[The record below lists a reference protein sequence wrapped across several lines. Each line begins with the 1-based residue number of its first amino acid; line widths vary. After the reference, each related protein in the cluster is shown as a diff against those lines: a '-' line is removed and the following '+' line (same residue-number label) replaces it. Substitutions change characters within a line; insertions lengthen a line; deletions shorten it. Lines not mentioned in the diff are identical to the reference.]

1 MKKKLSYRDKLIE
14 LAYIYNVKEIQDYV
28 KRRKNLTTG
37 QIELILKKNKIII
50 PKEFKTSFFKEN
62 FVKPISKFKSNVVN
76 YKEEKIKDKNRFF
89 RRVENYKHD
98 TSRKVNHGLSSLWRG
113 FGNAGLNFLNVLP
126 KLGSTVLKF
135 FGDLFTDVFNSIYNQ
150 QIDQRSARNVI
161 IGFFVV
167 AGVTTAAF
175 VGFNT
180 YKNYDLSKNK
190 LEIKKPELK
199 TKKEVKKPEKEL
211 KKETKKPEV
220 KPKKEVKKPEKELK
234 KETKKPEVK
243 PKKEVKKPEKELK
256 KETKKPEVKPKKE
269 VKKPEKELKKET
281 KKPELKVKR
290 NNVAEVILPDLNLK
304 TETVIQLF
312 KDVDYDLRKV
322 RNEKLVK
329 PIYFTQFPRDLDNL
343 QSVQL
348 KKETFI
354 KIVLPLIV
362 AENEKILD
370 DREKLKVL
378 IEKKFTSDVEKQWL
392 RQKLLE
398 YKVKKG
404 NLDELLV
411 RMDMIPVSIALA
423 QAAKES
429 GWGTSRF
436 ALEGNAIFGQWTW
449 DGQGIAPLKR
459 DGDKNHKI
467 LKFPILRASVKAY
480 KNNLNT
486 HKSYLKF
493 REKRKSLRGK
503 DKNITG
509 LALTD
514 TLKNY
519 AQTGSEYT
527 KILNQIITQNR
538 LSDFEPVRLVNSVKQ
553 VELNS

>member
-1 MKKKLSYRDKLIE
+1 MKKKLSYRDKLLE
-14 LAYIYNVKEIQDYV
+14 LAYIYNVKEIQDYTNN
-28 KRRKNLTTG
+28 RKNLTTG

-50 PKEFKTSFFKEN
+50 PKEFKTTFFKEN
-62 FVKPISKFKSNVVN
+62 FTKPLAKFKSNIAD

-89 RRVENYKHD
+89 RKVENYKYD
-98 TSRKVNHGLSSLWRG
+98 TSRKVNRG
-113 FGNAGLNFLNVLP
+113 ISTLIKGAGTAGINFLNILP
-126 KLGSTVLKF
+126 HLGKTVASF
-135 FGDLFTDVFNSIYNQ
+135 FGSLFTDVFNSIYNQ
-150 QIDQRSARNVI
+150 QIDQKSARNVI

-167 AGVTTAAF
+167 
-175 VGFNT
+175 VGFTTVIVTGFNK
-180 YKNYDLSKNK
+180 YKDFNFFDKK
-190 LEIKKPELK
+190 KEEIVKPETK
-199 TKKEVKKPEKEL
+199 VKKEVKKPE
-211 KKETKKPEV
+211 TKV
-220 KPKKEVKKPEKELK
+220 KKEVKKPEIK
-234 KETKKPEVK
+234 V
-243 PKKEVKKPEKELK
+243 KKEVKKPE
-256 KETKKPEVKPKKE
+256 TKVKKE
-269 VKKPEKELKKET
+269 VKKPEI
-281 KKPELKVKR
+281 KVKK
-290 NNVAEVILPDLNLK
+290 NNVAEIILPDLNLK

-362 AENEKILD
+362 AENAKITD
-370 DREKLKVL
+370 DREKLKL
-378 IEKKFTSDVEKQWL
+378 LNGKKYTTDSEKQWL

-404 NLDELLV
+404 DLDELML
-411 RMDMIPVSIALA
+411 RMDIIPVSIALA

-449 DGQGIAPLKR
+449 DGQGIAPLDR
-459 DGDKNHKI
+459 DNNKNHKI

-480 KNNLNT
+480 QNNLNT
-486 HKSYLKF
+486 HKSYSKF
-493 REKRKSLRGK
+493 RIKREQLREDNK
-503 DKNITG
+503 KITG
-509 LALTD
+509 LKLTE

-527 KILNQIITQNR
+527 KILNQIIMQNQ
-538 LSDFEPVRLVNSVKQ
+538 LTDFEPVKLVNSVNQ
-553 VELNS
+553 VELKS

>member
-1 MKKKLSYRDKLIE
+1 MKKKLTYRDKLLE
-14 LAYIYNVKEIQDYV
+14 LAYIYNVKEIQDYT
-28 KRRKNLTTG
+28 KNRKNLTTG

-50 PKEFKTSFFKEN
+50 PKDFKSSFFKEN
-62 FVKPISKFKSNVVN
+62 FIKPISKLKNSIKD

-89 RRVENYKHD
+89 RRVENYKYD
-98 TSRKVNHGLSSLWRG
+98 SSRKFSHGLSSLWNG
-113 FGNAGLNFLNVLP
+113 LGNTGINFLNVLP
-126 KLGSTVLKF
+126 KLGTTVAKF
-135 FGDLFTDVFNSIYNQ
+135 FGNLFTDVFNSIYNQ
-150 QIDQRSARNVI
+150 QIDQKSARNVI
-161 IGFFVV
+161 VGFFIVV
-167 AGVTTAAF
+167 GVTTAIVA
-175 VGFNT
+175 GFNA
-180 YKNYDLSKNK
+180 YKNYDFSEQK
-190 LEIKKPELK
+190 I
-199 TKKEVKKPEKEL
+199 
-211 KKETKKPEV
+211 ETKKPEV
-220 KPKKEVKKPEKELK
+220 KVKKEA
-234 KETKKPEVK
+234 KKPEVK
-243 PKKEVKKPEKELK
+243 VKKES
-256 KETKKPEVKPKKE
+256 KKPEVK
-269 VKKPEKELKKET
+269 VKKET

-312 KDVDYDLRKV
+312 KDVDYDLRTV

-354 KIVLPLIV
+354 KIVLPLVV

-370 DREKLKVL
+370 DREKLKAV
-378 IEKKFTSDVEKQWL
+378 IDKKFTTDKEKQWL

-398 YKVKKG
+398 YKVKKSD
-404 NLDELLV
+404 LKELMN

-486 HKSYLKF
+486 HKSYSKF
-493 REKRKSLRGK
+493 REKRKQLRE
-503 DKNITG
+503 KNKTITG

-527 KILNQIITQNR
+527 KILNQIIKQND
-538 LSDFEPVRLVNSVKQ
+538 LSDFELVKLVNSVRQ
-553 VELNS
+553 IELNS

>member
-1 MKKKLSYRDKLIE
+1 MKKKLSYRDKLLE
-14 LAYIYNVKEIQDYV
+14 LAYIYNVKEIQDYT
-28 KRRKNLTTG
+28 KRRKDLTIG

-50 PKEFKTSFFKEN
+50 PKDFKSSFFKDN
-62 FVKPISKFKSNVVN
+62 FTKPFSKFRSNIAD

-89 RRVENYKHD
+89 RKVDNYKHD
-98 TSRKVNHGLSSLWRG
+98 TSRKVNRGINSLWRVS
-113 FGNAGLNFLNVLP
+113 GNIGVNFLNVLP
-126 KLGSTVLKF
+126 KLGTTVATF
-135 FGDLFTDVFNSIYNQ
+135 FGNLFTDVFNSIYNQ
-150 QIDQRSARNVI
+150 QIDNKSAKNVI
-161 IGFFVV
+161 LGFFVV
-167 AGVTTAAF
+167 VGVTTL
-175 VGFNT
+175 VIGGINT
-180 YKNYDLSKNK
+180 YKNFDLIKSKI
-190 LEIKKPELK
+190 EM
-199 TKKEVKKPEKEL
+199 KKPEKII
-211 KKETKKPEV
+211 KKDTKKTETQPKQLTKKPEV
-220 KPKKEVKKPEKELK
+220 KPKKEI
-234 KETKKPEVK
+234 
-243 PKKEVKKPEKELK
+243 
-256 KETKKPEVKPKKE
+256 
-269 VKKPEKELKKET
+269 
-281 KKPELKVKR
+281 KKPELKVKEK
-290 NNVAEVILPDLNLK
+290 NVTEVILPDLNLK

-343 QSVQL
+343 RSVQL

-370 DREKLKVL
+370 DRKKLKIL
-378 IEKKFTSDVEKQWL
+378 SKKKFTSDIEKQWL

-404 NLDELLV
+404 DLDQLLL
-411 RMDMIPVSIALA
+411 RMDMVPVSIALA

-459 DGDKNHKI
+459 DDNKKHKI

-486 HKSYLKF
+486 HKSYSKF
-493 REKRKSLRGK
+493 REKRKSLRNK
-503 DKNITG
+503 KKNITG
-509 LALTD
+509 LDLTD

-538 LSDFEPVRLVNSVKQ
+538 LSDFEPVKLVNSVKQ

>member
-1 MKKKLSYRDKLIE
+1 MKKKLSYRDKLLE
-14 LAYIYNVKEIQDYV
+14 LAYIYNVKEIQEYT

-50 PKEFKTSFFKEN
+50 PKDFKTTFIKEN
-62 FVKPISKFKSNVVN
+62 FVKPFSRFKTSIVD

-89 RRVENYKHD
+89 RRVENYKYD
-98 TSRKVNHGLSSLWRG
+98 TTRKVNHGISNIWKGLGTIG
-113 FGNAGLNFLNVLP
+113 FNFLNVIP
-126 KLGSTVLKF
+126 KLGTTITQF
-135 FGDLFTDVFNSIYNQ
+135 FGNLFTDVFNSIYNQ
-150 QIDQRSARNVI
+150 QIDQKSARNVI

-167 AGVTTAAF
+167 AGVTTAIIAGINAYNNF
-175 VGFNT
+175 DFSQ
-180 YKNYDLSKNK
+180 KK
-190 LEIKKPELK
+190 LETKKIEAE
-199 TKKEVKKPEKEL
+199 TKKEFKKTEPKV

-220 KPKKEVKKPEKELK
+220 KV
-234 KETKKPEVK
+234 
-243 PKKEVKKPEKELK
+243 
-256 KETKKPEVKPKKE
+256 
-269 VKKPEKELKKET
+269 KKET

-312 KDVDYDLRKV
+312 KDVDYDLRTV

-343 QSVQL
+343 KSVQL
-348 KKETFI
+348 KKETFL
-354 KIVLPLIV
+354 KIVLPLVV

-370 DREKLKVL
+370 DREKLKNL
-378 IEKKFTSDVEKQWL
+378 IDKKFTTDAEKQWL

-398 YKVKKG
+398 YKVKKSD
-404 NLDELLV
+404 LKELMIK
-411 RMDMIPVSIALA
+411 MDMIPVSIALA

-486 HKSYLKF
+486 HKSYSKF
-493 REKRKSLRGK
+493 RDKRQQLRNK
-503 DKNITG
+503 NKNITG

-527 KILNQIITQNR
+527 RILNQIITQNR
-538 LSDFEPVRLVNSVKQ
+538 LSDFELVKLVNSVKQ
-553 VELNS
+553 IELNS

>member
-1 MKKKLSYRDKLIE
+1 MKKKLSYRDKLLE
-14 LAYIYNVKEIQDYV
+14 LAYIYNVKEIQDYT
-28 KRRKNLTTG
+28 KNRKNLTTG

-50 PKEFKTSFFKEN
+50 PKDFKSNFFKDN
-62 FVKPISKFKSNVVN
+62 FVKPVSRFKSSIIN

-89 RRVENYKHD
+89 RKVENYKYD
-98 TSRKVNHGLSSLWRG
+98 TSRKLNHGANNLWKALG
-113 FGNAGLNFLNVLP
+113 DTGINFLNIIP
-126 KLGSTVLKF
+126 KLGSTVATF
-135 FGDLFTDVFNSIYNQ
+135 FGNLFTDVFNSIYNQ
-150 QIDQRSARNVI
+150 QIDQKSAKNVI

-167 AGVTTAAF
+167 VGVTTAIIA
-175 VGFNT
+175 GFNT
-180 YKNYDLSKNK
+180 YKNYDSAKINK
-190 LEIKKPELK
+190 LVFGKPEVK
-199 TKKEVKKPEKEL
+199 VKKEVKKPEVKPEL
-211 KKETKKPEV
+211 KVKKESKKPEAKV
-220 KPKKEVKKPEKELK
+220 KKEV
-234 KETKKPEVK
+234 
-243 PKKEVKKPEKELK
+243 
-256 KETKKPEVKPKKE
+256 
-269 VKKPEKELKKET
+269 

-290 NNVAEVILPDLNLK
+290 NNVAEVILPDLNLR

-312 KDVDYDLRKV
+312 KDVDYDLKTV

-329 PIYFTQFPRDLDNL
+329 PIYFTQFPRDLENL
-343 QSVQL
+343 RSVQL

-370 DREKLKVL
+370 DREKLKIL
-378 IEKKFTSDVEKQWL
+378 KNKKFTSETEKQWL

-398 YKVKKG
+398 YKVKRG
-404 NLDELLV
+404 DLNELMF
-411 RMDMIPVSIALA
+411 RMDMIPASIALA

-486 HKSYLKF
+486 HKSYFKF
-493 REKRKSLRGK
+493 REKRKQLRDK
-503 DKNITG
+503 NKNITG

-527 KILNQIITQNR
+527 KILNQIIKQNN
-538 LSDFEPVRLVNSVKQ
+538 LSDFEMVKLVNSVKQ

>member
-1 MKKKLSYRDKLIE
+1 MKKKLSYRDKLLE
-14 LAYIYNVKEIQDYV
+14 LAYIYNVKEIQEYT

-50 PKEFKTSFFKEN
+50 PKEFKTNFIKEN
-62 FVKPISKFKSNVVN
+62 FVKPISRLKSNIID
-76 YKEEKIKDKNRFF
+76 YKEEKIKDKNRFI

-98 TSRKVNHGLSSLWRG
+98 TTRKVNHGILNIWRG
-113 FGNAGLNFLNVLP
+113 LGNIGYNFLNIIP
-126 KLGSTVLKF
+126 KLGTTISQF
-135 FGDLFTDVFNSIYNQ
+135 FGNLFTDVFNSIYNQ
-150 QIDQRSARNVI
+150 QIDQKSARNVI

-167 AGVTTAAF
+167 AGVTTVIIAGINAYNNF
-175 VGFNT
+175 DFSP
-180 YKNYDLSKNK
+180 KK
-190 LEIKKPELK
+190 LETKKIEKKVKKEIKKPEPK
-199 TKKEVKKPEKEL
+199 I
-211 KKETKKPEV
+211 KKETTKPEV
-220 KPKKEVKKPEKELK
+220 K
-234 KETKKPEVK
+234 
-243 PKKEVKKPEKELK
+243 
-256 KETKKPEVKPKKE
+256 
-269 VKKPEKELKKET
+269 LKKET

-312 KDVDYDLRKV
+312 KDVDYDLRTV

-348 KKETFI
+348 KKETFL
-354 KIVLPLIV
+354 KIVLPLVV

-370 DREKLKVL
+370 DREKLKNL
-378 IEKKFTSDVEKQWL
+378 IEKKFTSDAEKQWL

-398 YKVKKG
+398 YKVKKSD
-404 NLDELLV
+404 LKELML

-486 HKSYLKF
+486 HKSYSKF
-493 REKRKSLRGK
+493 REKRQQLRSK
-503 DKNITG
+503 NKNITG

-527 KILNQIITQNR
+527 RILNQIITQNR
-538 LSDFEPVRLVNSVKQ
+538 LSDFELVKLVNSVKQ
-553 VELNS
+553 IELNS

>member
-1 MKKKLSYRDKLIE
+1 MKKKLSYRDKLLE
-14 LAYIYNVKEIQDYV
+14 LAYIYSVKEIQDYT
-28 KRRKNLTTG
+28 KNRKNLTTG

-50 PKEFKTSFFKEN
+50 PKEFKTNFFKEN
-62 FVKPISKFKSNVVN
+62 FIKPVTRLKSNIKN

-89 RRVENYKHD
+89 RKVENYKYD
-98 TSRKVNHGLSSLWRG
+98 TSRKLNHGVSHLWKNIG
-113 FGNAGLNFLNVLP
+113 SAGLNLLNVLP
-126 KLGSTVLKF
+126 KLGSTVIKF
-135 FGDLFTDVFNSIYNQ
+135 FGGLFTDVFNSIYNQ
-150 QIDQRSARNVI
+150 QIDQKSARNVI
-161 IGFFVV
+161 LGFFLIV
-167 AGVTTAAF
+167 GVTTAIYSGYNAYKKYNF
-175 VGFNT
+175 SNT
-180 YKNYDLSKNK
+180 NI
-190 LEIKKPELK
+190 EAKKPEIK
-199 TKKEVKKPEKEL
+199 IKKETKKPDLKV
-211 KKETKKPEV
+211 KKETKKPEI
-220 KPKKEVKKPEKELK
+220 KIK
-234 KETKKPEVK
+234 KETKKPE
-243 PKKEVKKPEKELK
+243 LK
-256 KETKKPEVKPKKE
+256 V
-269 VKKPEKELKKET
+269 KKET

-312 KDVDYDLRKV
+312 KDVDYDLRTV
-322 RNEKLVK
+322 RNKKLVK

-370 DREKLKVL
+370 DRERLKAL
-378 IEKKFTSDVEKQWL
+378 IDKKFTTDTEKQWL

-398 YKVKKG
+398 YKVKKSD
-404 NLDELLV
+404 LDELLF

-486 HKSYLKF
+486 HKSYSKF
-493 REKRKSLRGK
+493 REKRSQLRNK
-503 DKNITG
+503 NKNITG

-553 VELNS
+553 IELNS